1 MKKSVVAL
9 AVMALGV
16 TSVHAAEIYNKD
28 GNKLDLYGKVK
39 AVHSWTDGNNADE
52 TYARL
57 GFRGETQINDQLT
70 GYGQFESQFDAA
82 KAEGSQNGVK
92 TRLAFAGLDYGHDV
106 SFDYGRNYGIA
117 YDVGAYTDTLSEFGG
132 DSFEDA
138 DRFLTSRTSGVA
150 TLRTKNLFGAVD
162 GLSVGAQFQGKGDVN
177 SEDPAK
183 PNLTK
188 QHGNG
193 YGFSLGYDNI
203 ADSGV
208 SAIAAY
214 TKSSITAAQ
223 KKGNT
228 DGIWDGENA
237 EFWGAGLKYDAN
249 AIYVAT
255 MYGESHNLLLNTR
268 EKNSQGVPQD
278 ADKAQ
283 HFEAMAAYVFDF
295 GLRPNVGYVHT
306 RDNNNNDL
314 TEYVALGTDYY
325 FNKNMVADVGYKINL
340 LDGKDGDNKV
350 VAGLTYQF

>member
-70 GYGQFESQFDAA
+70 GYGQFESQFDAS

-162 GLSVGAQFQGKGDVN
+162 GLSVGAQYQGQDDTN
-177 SEDPAK
+177 TDP
-183 PNLTK
+183 TK

-340 LDGKDGDNKV
+340 LDGKDGDNQV

>member
-1 MKKSVVAL
+1 MKKSAVVL
-9 AVMALGV
+9 AVMALGI
-16 TSVHAAEIYNKD
+16 TSAQAAEIYNKD

-39 AVHSWTDGNNADE
+39 AVHSWTDGTDADG

-70 GYGQFESQFDAA
+70 GYGQFESQFDAS
-82 KAEGSQNGVK
+82 KAEGSQNGVN
-92 TRLAFAGLDYGHDV
+92 TRLAFAGLDYGQNGT
-106 SFDYGRNYGIA
+106 FDYGRNYGIA

-132 DSFEDA
+132 DSYENT
-138 DRFLTSRTSGVA
+138 DRFLTTRTSGVA

-162 GLSVGAQFQGKGDVN
+162 GLSLGAQYQGQDDTDK
-177 SEDPAK
+177 DP
-183 PNLTK
+183 TK

-214 TKSSITAAQ
+214 TTSSVTAQQ
-223 KKGNT
+223 KQNG
-228 DGIWDGENA
+228 WDGENA

-255 MYGESHNLLLNTR
+255 MYGESHNLI
-268 EKNSQGVPQD
+268 QD
-278 ADKAQ
+278 ADKAE

-295 GLRPNVGYVHT
+295 GLRPNVAYVHA

-340 LDGKDGDNKV
+340 LDGADGDNQV

>member
-16 TSVHAAEIYNKD
+16 TSAQAAEIYNKD

-39 AVHSWTDGNNADE
+39 AVHSWSDGTNADE

-70 GYGQFESQFDAA
+70 GYGQFESQFDAS
-82 KAEGSQNGVK
+82 KAEGSQNGVN

-162 GLSVGAQFQGKGDVN
+162 GLNVGAQYQGQDDTN
-177 SEDPAK
+177 TDP
-183 PNLTK
+183 TK

-214 TKSSITAAQ
+214 TNSSITAAQ

-228 DGIWDGENA
+228 DGKWDGENA

-255 MYGESHNLLLNTR
+255 MYGESHNLLLNTHK
-268 EKNSQGVPQD
+268 KNPQDVPQD

>member
-1 MKKSVVAL
+1 MKKTVVAL

-28 GNKLDLYGKVK
+28 GNKLDLYGKLK
-39 AVHSWTDGNNADE
+39 AQHSWSDGKDADS
-52 TYARL
+52 TYTRL

-70 GYGQFESQFDAA
+70 GYGQFQSQFDAS

-92 TRLAFAGLDYGHDV
+92 TRLAFAGLDYGHNV
-106 SFDYGRNYGIA
+106 SFDYGRNYGVA
-117 YDVGAYTDTLSEFGG
+117 YDVGVYTDTLSEFGG
-132 DSFEDA
+132 DSYEDA

-162 GLSVGAQFQGKGDVN
+162 GLSVGAQYQGQDDTNK
-177 SEDPAK
+177 DP
-183 PNLTK
+183 TK

-214 TKSSITAAQ
+214 TTSAVTAQQ
-223 KKGNT
+223 KKNG
-228 DGIWDGENA
+228 WDGENA

-255 MYGESHNLLLNTR
+255 MYGESHNLI
-268 EKNSQGVPQD
+268 QD
-278 ADKAQ
+278 ADKAE

-295 GLRPNVGYVHT
+295 GLRPNVAYVHA

-340 LDGKDGDNKV
+340 LDGADGDNQV

>member
-1 MKKSVVAL
+1 MKKTAVAL

-39 AVHSWTDGNNADE
+39 AVHSWTDGTDADG

-57 GFRGETQINDQLT
+57 GFRGETQINDRLT

-82 KAEGSQNGVK
+82 KPEGSQNGVN
-92 TRLAFAGLDYGHDV
+92 TRLAFAGLDYGHNV
-106 SFDYGRNYGIA
+106 SFDYGRNYGVA
-117 YDVGAYTDTLSEFGG
+117 YDVGVYTDTLSEFGG
-132 DSFEDA
+132 DSYENT

-150 TLRTKNLFGAVD
+150 TLRTKNLFGAAD
-162 GLSVGAQFQGKGDVN
+162 GVNLAAQYQGQDDTN
-177 SEDPAK
+177 TDP
-183 PNLTK
+183 TK

-208 SAIAAY
+208 SAVAAY
-214 TKSSITAAQ
+214 STSSVTTRQ
-223 KKGNT
+223 KQNGWN
-228 DGIWDGENA
+228 GENA

-255 MYGESHNLLLNTR
+255 MYGESHNLIQN
-268 EKNSQGVPQD
+268 

-306 RDNNNNDL
+306 RDTNNNDL

-325 FNKNMVADVGYKINL
+325 FNKNIVADVGYKINL
-340 LDGKDGDNKV
+340 LDGANGDNEV

>member
-1 MKKSVVAL
+1 MKKSAVVL
-9 AVMALGV
+9 AVMALGI
-16 TSVHAAEIYNKD
+16 TSAHAAEIYNKD

-39 AVHSWTDGNNADE
+39 AVHSWTDGTDADG

-82 KAEGSQNGVK
+82 KAEGSQNGVN

-132 DSFEDA
+132 DSYENT
-138 DRFLTSRTSGVA
+138 DRFLTTRTSGVA

-162 GLSVGAQFQGKGDVN
+162 GLSLGAQYQGQDDTDK
-177 SEDPAK
+177 DP
-183 PNLTK
+183 TK

-214 TKSSITAAQ
+214 TTSSVTAQQ
-223 KKGNT
+223 KQNG
-228 DGIWDGENA
+228 WDGENA

-255 MYGESHNLLLNTR
+255 MYGESHNLI
-268 EKNSQGVPQD
+268 QD
-278 ADKAQ
+278 ADKAE

-295 GLRPNVGYVHT
+295 GLRPNVAYVHT

-340 LDGKDGDNKV
+340 LDGADGDNQV